1 VIRAALLIAALLLS
15 PGAARADR
23 LTLFPA
29 GPEELA
35 AARAYLSAMPL
46 RGAELLQAG
55 TARLQRD
62 GQPVATLVSGREGVP
77 EVGHVRRCFL
87 LVLRDNAAR
96 APLMTIGS
104 GEWEAETCLGV
115 AAIGL
120 LPTPSGQAAR
130 IGLLY
135 RAASPNAEPTEPVV
149 VTLDGSDVSIDIRA
163 SQRAS
168 EAGAVTLAAMRR
180 LFAPR

>member
-1 VIRAALLIAALLLS
+1 MIRAVLLVAAFLLS
-15 PGAARADR
+15 PAAARAER

-35 AARAYLSAMPL
+35 AARAYLSALPL

-55 TARLQRD
+55 TARLLRD

-77 EVGHVRRCFL
+77 EMGHIRRCFL
-87 LVLRDNAAR
+87 LVLRDNTAL

-120 LPTPSGQAAR
+120 LPTPPGQASR

-135 RAASPNAEPTEPVV
+135 HAASPNAEPTEPIVL
-149 VTLDGSDVSIDIRA
+149 TLSESKVSIDIRA